1 MIYILKVYII
11 ENAAILCKADSR
23 GMGFS
28 WNVECKA
35 VS

>member
-1 MIYILKVYII
+1 MYILKVYII

-23 GMGFS
+23 GVDFY
-28 WNVECKA
+28 WHVECKA